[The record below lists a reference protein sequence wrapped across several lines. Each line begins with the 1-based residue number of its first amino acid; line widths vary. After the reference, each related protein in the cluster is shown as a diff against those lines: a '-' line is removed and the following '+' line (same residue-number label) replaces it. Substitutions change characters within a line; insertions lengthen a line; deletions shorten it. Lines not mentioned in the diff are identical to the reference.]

1 MINHRAGVALF
12 IVGVALMATAV
23 MVGFSIEQ
31 EVGNLGLQGYQARH
45 GMSGMLKF
53 VLLAFGFPLGAGICF
68 AGALCASERSRWRMA
83 LFSTFTVAGAAT
95 AVLVPTIFGRH
106 PQPAFFGTGGMLILV
121 FLVLSAWYL
130 AAYRA
135 WLPAGMRGAADF
147 QAAGYV
153 CFAMATWN
161 LCGAGGMPS
170 FLLDPGKALSLNS
183 VELAIGQMKSVMVLL
198 ALGWLLTALGFRQAA
213 RASTASS
220 FVSESEGTG

>member
-1 MINHRAGVALF
+1 MINHRVGVALF
-12 IVGVALMATAV
+12 VVGVALMASAV
-23 MVGFSIEQ
+23 MVGLSIEQ
-31 EVGNLGLQGYQARH
+31 EVENLGLQGYQTEH
-45 GMSGMLKF
+45 GMSGVLKF
-53 VLLAFGFPLGAGICF
+53 VLLAFGFPLGVGICL

-83 LFSTFTVAGAAT
+83 LFSAFTVAGAAT
-95 AVLVPTIFGRH
+95 TLLVSILFGRH

-135 WLPAGMRGAADF
+135 KLPAGMRGATDL

-153 CFAMATWN
+153 CFAMAAWN
-161 LCGAGGMPS
+161 LCGVGGMPS

-213 RASTASS
+213 RASIPSS
-220 FVSESEGTG
+220 CESESDGTG